1 MSASELHLVINP
13 VPAYHN
19 LVTWVH
25 QLEFGEKS
33 SAPGT
38 DTTRGLSCRSGGEAT
53 AASLSLD
60 LITPLDLPRVSMAK
74 LDSRIMQAIFNGTV
88 IAESDDLVMVD
99 GNPYFPREAMKTE
112 FFRESSLTTV
122 CGWKGTA
129 RYWDVVV
136 GVSEVSNVVW
146 AYDTPKPDAEKIRER
161 FAFYRNKGVTL
172 V

>member
-1 MSASELHLVINP
+1 MESARRAQPLELR
-13 VPAYHN
+13 A
-19 LVTWVH
+19 
-25 QLEFGEKS
+25 
-33 SAPGT
+33 APGVFLAAAEG
-38 DTTRGLSCRSGGEAT
+38 RLT
-53 AASLSLD
+53 AASFPSQLVN
-60 LITPLDLPRVSMAK
+60 PPALPRVIPAK
-74 LDSRIMQAIFNGTV
+74 TDSATMQAIFNGAV

-136 GVSEVSNVVW
+136 GDSEVSNVVW

-172 V
+172 A